1 MINPEQEPNQIENQE
16 GIKQEKIKQAWD
28 SLTNIEQMAVLRG
41 MLDEFKT
48 GFDQACE
55 IKRLDAKS
63 RADEESVKKY
73 TIMTALRTLIEAGDI
88 RTQII
93 LNDVYGLIDKIELT
107 DAEEKKSGKTTI
119 EVQNELKEIFRRNVE
134 SRQNQ

>member
-1 MINPEQEPNQIENQE
+1 
-16 GIKQEKIKQAWD
+16 
-28 SLTNIEQMAVLRG
+28 MAVLRG